1 MGAVGE
7 GGGDMG
13 SSFVNFLIRHWVTLS
28 KIPIIAGVFAEEARS
43 LPP

>member
-13 SSFVNFLIRHWVTLS
+13 SSFVNLLNTPLGHTIQDTHNRWRV
-28 KIPIIAGVFAEEARS
+28 R
-43 LPP
+43 